1 MYVKK
6 IIEKYEGSSIECR
19 IYKDKYAKS
28 NLLYNG
34 KGKDCDLNL
43 WNNEAKF
50 FFIEDDFTSGDLVRT
65 MVIVVE

>member
-6 IIEKYEGSSIECR
+6 IIEKHNASSIECR
-19 IYKDKYAKS
+19 IYKDKFTKS
-28 NLLYNG
+28 TVHYNG

>member
-6 IIEKYEGSSIECR
+6 IIEKYNASSIECR
-19 IYKDKYAKS
+19 IYKDKFTKT

-50 FFIEDDFTSGDLVRT
+50 FFIENDLTSGDLVRT
-65 MVIVVE
+65 LVIVVE

>member
-6 IIEKYEGSSIECR
+6 IIEKFTASSIECR
-19 IYKDKYAKS
+19 IYKDKFTKS
-28 NLLYNG
+28 NLLYIG

-50 FFIEDDFTSGDLVRT
+50 FFIEDDFTLGDLVRT

>member
-6 IIEKYEGSSIECR
+6 IIEKYNASSIECR

-50 FFIEDDFTSGDLVRT
+50 FFIENDLTSGDLVRT
-65 MVIVVE
+65 LVIVVE